1 MLMEDIDHAL
11 VVMDQLRKDGMQ
23 FSMDDFGTGYSSLA
37 QLKQLPVS
45 SLKIDRSFIMDIGSQ
60 NEGLQIV
67 EAIIAMSH
75 KLGLD
80 VVAEG
85 IETQEQ
91 SDLLEGM
98 GCEMGQGYLFS
109 QPVTVNQLL

>member
-1 MLMEDIDHAL
+1 MRGIPLAI
-11 VVMDQLRKDGMQ
+11 
-23 FSMDDFGTGYSSLA
+23 DDFGTGYSNLGYLKSLPLSA
-37 QLKQLPVS
+37 I
-45 SLKIDRSFIMDIGSQ
+45 KIDRSFIMDIGSQ

-91 SDLLEGM
+91 SDLLEEM
-98 GCEMGQGYLFS
+98 GCEMGQGYFFS
-109 QPVTVNQLL
+109 QPVTVKQLL